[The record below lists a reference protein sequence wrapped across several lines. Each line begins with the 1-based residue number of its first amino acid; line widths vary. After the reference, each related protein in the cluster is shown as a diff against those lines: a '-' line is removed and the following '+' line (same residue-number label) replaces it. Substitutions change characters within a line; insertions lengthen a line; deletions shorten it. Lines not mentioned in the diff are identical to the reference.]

1 MAVDLKLDN
10 RGDFILSTPK
20 HHDKLRIDWIDSD
33 YPVLRIDFEQ
43 GQEVKTRISKTSR
56 IRIDFLTD
64 KQDRVNDRRF
74 ETVSDKEE
82 LRQRIMILLRTE
94 RGEISC
100 CPNVGSYL
108 ITQRH
113 EDINSEDVQTMV
125 ENIVYS
131 EVMNILENPTVRAVP
146 KKKSGPFFCQNM
158 NVYVYEGTELFF
170 EIEI

>member
-1 MAVDLKLDN
+1 MAVDIKVDN
-10 RGDFILSTPK
+10 RGDFILSTPN

-43 GQEVKTRISKTSR
+43 GQEVKTRVLKQSR

-82 LRQRIMILLRTE
+82 LKQRIMILLRTE

-100 CPNVGSYL
+100 CPEVGSYL
-108 ITQRH
+108 VTQRH
-113 EDINSEDVQTMV
+113 EDINSLNTKTMV
-125 ENIVYS
+125 ENIVYN
-131 EVMNILENPTVRAVP
+131 EVMNILENPTVVAVP
-146 KKKSGPFFCQNM
+146 KKKGGPFFCQNM

>member
-1 MAVDLKLDN
+1 MAIDLKLDN
-10 RGDFILSTPK
+10 RGDFILSTSR

-43 GQEVKTRISKTSR
+43 GQEIKSRISKPSR

-74 ETVSDKEE
+74 ETVSNKEE
-82 LRQRIMILLRTE
+82 LKQRIMILLRTE

-100 CPNVGSYL
+100 CPSVGSYL
-108 ITQRH
+108 VTQRY
-113 EDINSEDVQTMV
+113 EDINSADVQTMI
-125 ENIVYS
+125 ENIVYN

-146 KKKSGPFFCQNM
+146 KRKGGPFFCQNM